1 MKISIHNE
9 RRVIDVQ
16 QEFNTIFPFLNLEFF
31 DLCQDALSSYTIPG
45 DRYPNVLVGDL
56 RDSGHNGEL
65 TIYPGMTIMQ
75 LEHQLYDEF
84 GLKAQVFMRTGSNW
98 TRTSLNG
105 YWLLFHK
112 NEEGRRSCQALDNA
126 QESV

>member
-1 MKISIHNE
+1 MDI
-9 RRVIDVQ
+9 Q

-31 DLCQDALSSYTIPG
+31 DLSQDALSTYTNTG
-45 DRYPNVLVGDL
+45 DRYPDVLIGDL
-56 RDSGHNGEL
+56 RDGGHAGDL
-65 TIYPGMTIMQ
+65 IIYPGMTIMQ
-75 LEHQLYDEF
+75 LEHQLYEEF
-84 GLKAQVFMRTGSNW
+84 GLKAQVFMRTGNNW

-112 NEEGRRSCQALDNA
+112 NEEGRRSCQTLDNA